1 MTAEA
6 DAGYERMLGRVA
18 KILIALGV
26 VGTVGFTVARGWRY
40 GAGFLL
46 GAAISWG
53 SLWRWQKV
61 VNALGVNQKRRSSWR
76 LVLRLLVLGA
86 AAYVIVRYL
95 EVNVLAALVGLL
107 ASAAAV
113 VIEILYE
120 LFTTRT

>member
-6 DAGYERMLGRVA
+6 DAAYERTLARVTR
-18 KILIALGV
+18 ILIALAIA
-26 VGTVGFTVARGWRY
+26 GTVAFTLARGWRY

-46 GAAISWG
+46 GAAISCG

-120 LFTTRT
+120 LFATRT